1 MAERGGAGGGPG
13 GAGGGSGQRGSGV
26 AQSPQQPPPPQQQQ
40 PPQQPTPPKLAQA
53 TSSSS
58 STSAA
63 AASSS
68 SSSTS
73 TSMAVAVASG
83 SAPPGG
89 PGPGRTPAPVQMN
102 LYATWEVDRSSSSC
116 VPRLFSLTL
125 KKLVMLKEMDKDLN
139 SVVIAVKLQGSKRI
153 LRSNEIVLPASGLVE
168 TELQLTFSL
177 QYPHFLKRDANKLQI
192 MLQRRKRYKNRTI
205 LGYKTLA
212 VGLINMAEVMQHPNE
227 GALVLGLHSN
237 VKDVSVPVAEI
248 KIYSLSSQPIDHEGI
263 KSKLSDRSPD
273 IDNYSEEEEES
284 FSSEQEG
291 SDDPLHGQDLFYE
304 DEDLRKVKKTRRKLT
319 STSAI
324 TRQPNIKQKF
334 VALLKRFKVSDE
346 VGFGLEHVS
355 REQIREVEEDL
366 DELYDSLEMYN
377 PSDSGPEMEETESI
391 LSTPKPKL
399 KPFFEGM
406 SQSSS
411 QTEIGSLNSK
421 GSLGKDTTSPM
432 ELAALEKVKSTWI
445 KNQDDSLTE
454 TDTLEITDQDMFGD
468 ASTSLVVPEKV
479 KTPMKSSKT
488 DLQSSASPS
497 KVEGVHTPRQ
507 KRSTPLKERQLSKP
521 LSERTNSSDSER
533 SPDLGHSTQIPR
545 KVVYDQLNQILVSDA
560 ALPENVILVNTTDW
574 QGQYVAELLQ
584 DQRKPVVCT
593 CSTVEVQA
601 VLSALLT
608 RIQRYCN
615 CNSSMPRPVKVAAV
629 GGQSYLSSILRFF
642 VKSLANKTSDW
653 LGYMRFLIIPL
664 GSHPVAKYLGS
675 VDSKYSSSFLD
686 SGWRDLFSRSE
697 PPVSEQLDV
706 AGRVMQYVNG
716 AATTHQLPV
725 AEAMLTCRHK
735 FPDEDSYQKFIP
747 FIGVVKV
754 GLVEDSPSTAGD
766 GDDSPVVSLTVPST
780 SPPSSSGLSRDATA
794 TPPSSP
800 SMSSALAIVGSPNS
814 PYGDVIGLQVSRL
827 PHSGEAQL
835 SGTMAMTVVTKEKNK
850 KVPTIF
856 LSKKPR
862 EKEVDSKS
870 QVIEGI
876 SRLIC
881 SAKQQQTMLRG
892 ARAGRGGRARKGL
905 EREAG
910 NGPSLGALGRWP
922 EQFSHRSSPCHPQ
935 CPSMGSSG
943 VTSSS
948 SSWQP
953 SGPPM
958 SSTFQW
964 DSSVAARPPEALSP
978 SHFPSWHCHQPHRLR
993 AGGGQQARAQHP
1005 FPGTRVCL
1013 SLAQVP
1019 KDTGTGTPPLPSP
1032 PTHPCAAPPHSCFS
1046 PSPSC
1051 SRPRA

>member
-1 MAERGGAGGGPG
+1 FFLPFLGPLP
-13 GAGGGSGQRGSGV
+13 AAHGGSQARSLIRQGQGSN
-26 AQSPQQPPPPQQQQ
+26 PQPYGSWLDSL
-40 PPQQPTPPKLAQA
+40 T
-53 TSSSS
+53 T
-58 STSAA
+58 
-63 AASSS
+63 ASSVAFLFS
-68 SSSTS
+68 SLRLT
-73 TSMAVAVASG
+73 G
-83 SAPPGG
+83 SPFS
-89 PGPGRTPAPVQMN
+89 
-102 LYATWEVDRSSSSC
+102 EFF
-116 VPRLFSLTL
+116 RLFSLTL

-153 LRSNEIVLPASGLVE
+153 LRSNEIILPASGLVE

-319 STSAI
+319 SASAI

-399 KPFFEGM
+399 N
-406 SQSSS
+406 S

-432 ELAALEKVKSTWI
+432 ELAALEKVKSAWI

-468 ASTSLVVPEKV
+468 TSTSLVVPEKV

-488 DLQSSASPS
+488 DLQGSASPS
-497 KVEGVHTPRQ
+497 KVDGVHTPRQ

-533 SPDLGHSTQIPR
+533 SPDLGHSAQIPR

-560 ALPENVILVNTTDW
+560 ALPENVILVNTADW

-642 VKSLANKTSDW
+642 VKSLASKTSDW

-664 GSHPVAKYLGS
+664 GKDKQAGSHPVAKYLGS
-675 VDSKYSSSFLD
+675 VDSRYSSTFLD

-706 AGRVMQYVNG
+706 VGRVMQYVNG
-716 AATTHQLPV
+716 AAVTHQLPV

-735 FPDEDSYQKFIP
+735 FPDEDSHQKFIP

-754 GLVEDSPSTAGD
+754 GLVEDSPSTTAGD
-766 GDDSPVVSLTVPST
+766 GDDAPVVSLTVPST

-814 PYGDVIGLQVSRL
+814 PYGDVIGLQVDYWLGHPGERRREGDKRDASSKNTLKSVFRSVQVSRL
-827 PHSGEAQL
+827 PHGGRPSFPRRTRKV
-835 SGTMAMTVVTKEKNK
+835 SDVW
-850 KVPTIF
+850 VPTIF

-881 SAKQQQTMLRG
+881 SAKQQQTMLRVSIDG
-892 ARAGRGGRARKGL
+892 VEWSDIKFFQLAAQ
-905 EREAG
+905 
-910 NGPSLGALGRWP
+910 WP
-922 EQFSHRSSPCHPQ
+922 TH
-935 CPSMGSSG
+935 
-943 VTSSS
+943 VK
-948 SSWQP
+948 
-953 SGPPM
+953 
-958 SSTFQW
+958 
-964 DSSVAARPPEALSP
+964 
-978 SHFPSWHCHQPHRLR
+978 HFPVGL
-993 AGGGQQARAQHP
+993 
-1005 FPGTRVCL
+1005 
-1013 SLAQVP
+1013 
-1019 KDTGTGTPPLPSP
+1019 
-1032 PTHPCAAPPHSCFS
+1032 FS
-1046 PSPSC
+1046 GSK
-1051 SRPRA
+1051 AT

>member
-1 MAERGGAGGGPG
+1 MAERGAP
-13 GAGGGSGQRGSGV
+13 GAGGGSGGQRGSLVPALLQPPSSSSAVSSSASPAPQTAPG
-26 AQSPQQPPPPQQQQ
+26 QQPQQQPPPQQQQ
-40 PPQQPTPPKLAQA
+40 QLLVPGGSFAPGG
-53 TSSSS
+53 
-58 STSAA
+58 
-63 AASSS
+63 
-68 SSSTS
+68 
-73 TSMAVAVASG
+73 AVG
-83 SAPPGG
+83 APPGAAATG
-89 PGPGRTPAPVQMN
+89 GRPVQMN
-102 LYATWEVDRSSSSC
+102 LYATWEVDRSSPSC

-125 KKLVMLKEMDKDLN
+125 KKLIMLKEMDKDLN

-153 LRSNEIVLPASGLVE
+153 LRSNEIVLPVSGLVE

-248 KIYSLSSQPIDHEGI
+248 KIYSLSSQPIDHEGL

-304 DEDLRKVKKTRRKLT
+304 EEDLRKVKKTRRKLT
-319 STSAI
+319 SASAI
-324 TRQPNIKQKF
+324 TRPNIKQKF

-377 PSDSGPEMEETESI
+377 PSDSGPEMEDTESI

-421 GSLGKDTTSPM
+421 GSLGKDATSPM
-432 ELAALEKVKSTWI
+432 EASIGDKMKPARS
-445 KNQDDSLTE
+445 KNADDSLNE
-454 TDTLEITDQDMFGD
+454 GDTLEGNEQDTFGD
-468 ASTSLVVPEKV
+468 STATLVIPEKV
-479 KTPMKSSKT
+479 KTPMKTGKG
-488 DLQSSASPS
+488 DIQSMASPS
-497 KVEGVHTPRQ
+497 KMDSATHTPRQ

-545 KVVYDQLNQILVSDA
+545 KVFYDQLNQILVSDA
-560 ALPENVILVNTTDW
+560 ALPENIILVNAIDW
-574 QGQYVAELLQ
+574 QGQYVADLLQ
-584 DQRKPVVCT
+584 DQKRPVVCT

-601 VLSALLT
+601 VLSAVLT

-615 CNSSMPRPVKVAAV
+615 CNSSMPRPVKVVSV
-629 GGQSYLSSILRFF
+629 GGQSYLSAILRFF
-642 VKSLANKTSDW
+642 VKQLANKTSDW
-653 LGYMRFLIIPL
+653 LSYMRFLIIPL
-664 GSHPVAKYLGS
+664 GSHPVAKYMGS
-675 VDSKYSSSFLD
+675 VDSRYGNMFQD
-686 SGWRDLFSRSE
+686 SAWRELFSKAE
-697 PPVSEQLDV
+697 PPVTEPFDV
-706 AGRVMQYVNG
+706 VGRITQYVSG
-716 AATTHQLPV
+716 ANVTHQLPV
-725 AEAMLTCRHK
+725 AEAMLTCKHK
-735 FPDEDSYQKFIP
+735 FQDEDSYQKFIP

-754 GLVEDSPSTAGD
+754 GLIEDSPATTGD
-766 GDDSPVVSLTVPST
+766 GDDPPVISLTVPST
-780 SPPSSSGLSRDATA
+780 SPPSTSGLARDVTA

-800 SMSSALAIVGSPNS
+800 SMTSGLAVMGSPNS
-814 PYGDVIGLQVSRL
+814 PYGDVIGLQVDYWLAQPTEKKKEGEKKDASSKYTLKSVFRSVQVSRL
-827 PHSGEAQL
+827 PNSGETQL

-856 LSKKPR
+856 LSKKPKER
-862 EKEVDSKS
+862 EVDSKS
-870 QVIEGI
+870 QMIDGI

-881 SAKQQQTMLRG
+881 SAKQQQTMLKVSIDG
-892 ARAGRGGRARKGL
+892 VEWSDIKFFQLAAQ
-905 EREAG
+905 
-910 NGPSLGALGRWP
+910 WP
-922 EQFSHRSSPCHPQ
+922 TH
-935 CPSMGSSG
+935 
-943 VTSSS
+943 VK
-948 SSWQP
+948 
-953 SGPPM
+953 
-958 SSTFQW
+958 
-964 DSSVAARPPEALSP
+964 
-978 SHFPSWHCHQPHRLR
+978 HFPVGLFGSKP
-993 AGGGQQARAQHP
+993 A
-1005 FPGTRVCL
+1005 
-1013 SLAQVP
+1013 
-1019 KDTGTGTPPLPSP
+1019 
-1032 PTHPCAAPPHSCFS
+1032 
-1046 PSPSC
+1046 
-1051 SRPRA
+1051 

>member
-1 MAERGGAGGGPG
+1 MAERGGPGGGGQRTPAPQPAAAALPQQSPLGQPPAQPPGAAPLPPKPGSGPLTPG
-13 GAGGGSGQRGSGV
+13 GA
-26 AQSPQQPPPPQQQQ
+26 A
-40 PPQQPTPPKLAQA
+40 
-53 TSSSS
+53 
-58 STSAA
+58 
-63 AASSS
+63 
-68 SSSTS
+68 
-73 TSMAVAVASG
+73 
-83 SAPPGG
+83 PGG
-89 PGPGRTPAPVQMN
+89 PAGRPVQMN
-102 LYATWEVDRSSSSC
+102 LYATWEVDRSSPSC

-125 KKLVMLKEMDKDLN
+125 KKLIMLKEMDKDLN

-153 LRSNEIVLPASGLVE
+153 LRSNEIVLPVSGLVE

-212 VGLINMAEVMQHPNE
+212 VGLINMAEVMQHPSE

-248 KIYSLSSQPIDHEGI
+248 KIYSLSSQPIDHEGL

-304 DEDLRKVKKTRRKLT
+304 DEDLRKVKKTRRKLA
-319 STSAI
+319 SASAV
-324 TRQPNIKQKF
+324 TR
-334 VALLKRFKVSDE
+334 

-421 GSLGKDTTSPM
+421 GSLGKDATSPM
-432 ELAALEKVKSTWI
+432 DAAVGDKLKPSRS
-445 KNQDDSLTE
+445 KNLDDSLSE
-454 TDTLEITDQDMFGD
+454 IDTLEASEQDTFGD
-468 ASTSLVVPEKV
+468 SSTMLIIPEKV
-479 KTPMKSSKT
+479 KTPMKSSKGE
-488 DLQSSASPS
+488 LQSMASPS
-497 KVEGVHTPRQ
+497 KMEGAAHTPRQ

-545 KVVYDQLNQILVSDA
+545 KIVYDQLNQILVSDT
-560 ALPENVILVNTTDW
+560 ALPENIILVNAADW
-574 QGQYVAELLQ
+574 QGQYVAELLR
-584 DQRKPVVCT
+584 DQKKPVVCT

-601 VLSALLT
+601 VLSAVLT

-615 CNSSMPRPVKVAAV
+615 CNSSVPRPVKVVAV
-629 GGQSYLSSILRFF
+629 GGQSYLSAILRFF
-642 VKSLANKTSDW
+642 VKQLANKTPDW
-653 LGYMRFLIIPL
+653 LSYMRFLIVPL

-675 VDSKYSSSFLD
+675 VDSRYSCTFLD
-686 SGWRDLFSRSE
+686 SAWRELFGRAEAPGTE
-697 PPVSEQLDV
+697 PFDV
-706 AGRVMQYVNG
+706 VGRIVQYVGG
-716 AATTHQLPV
+716 ASTTHQLPV
-725 AEAMLTCRHK
+725 AEAMLTCKHK

-754 GLVEDSPSTAGD
+754 GLIEDSPAATGD
-766 GDDSPVVSLTVPST
+766 GDDAPVVSLTVPST
-780 SPPSSSGLSRDATA
+780 SPPSSSGLVKDVCA

-800 SMSSALAIVGSPNS
+800 SMSSGLAVVGSPSS
-814 PYGDVIGLQVSRL
+814 PYGDVIGLQVDYWLAHPTERRKEGEKRDASSKNTLKSVFRSVQVSRL
-827 PHSGEAQL
+827 PSGGESQP

-856 LSKKPR
+856 LSKKPK

-881 SAKQQQTMLRG
+881 SAKQQQTMMKVSIDGVEWSDIKFFQL
-892 ARAGRGGRARKGL
+892 AAQ
-905 EREAG
+905 
-910 NGPSLGALGRWP
+910 WP
-922 EQFSHRSSPCHPQ
+922 TH
-935 CPSMGSSG
+935 
-943 VTSSS
+943 VK
-948 SSWQP
+948 
-953 SGPPM
+953 
-958 SSTFQW
+958 
-964 DSSVAARPPEALSP
+964 
-978 SHFPSWHCHQPHRLR
+978 HFPVGLFGSKP
-993 AGGGQQARAQHP
+993 A
-1005 FPGTRVCL
+1005 
-1013 SLAQVP
+1013 
-1019 KDTGTGTPPLPSP
+1019 
-1032 PTHPCAAPPHSCFS
+1032 
-1046 PSPSC
+1046 
-1051 SRPRA
+1051 

>member
-1 MAERGGAGGGPG
+1 DRLSQRVQDQLGQYSDTPSLQVKNKNSKNSVSMNSSLFTDFRLFKTHSWPSVVACNSSTLVAGTTGMCTPT
-13 GAGGGSGQRGSGV
+13 QTNFLFFVETGV
-26 AQSPQQPPPPQQQQ
+26 SLCCPRL
-40 PPQQPTPPKLAQA
+40 PPKLL
-53 TSSSS
+53 
-58 STSAA
+58 
-63 AASSS
+63 
-68 SSSTS
+68 
-73 TSMAVAVASG
+73 G
-83 SAPPGG
+83 
-89 PGPGRTPAPVQMN
+89 
-102 LYATWEVDRSSSSC
+102 L
-116 VPRLFSLTL
+116 L
-125 KKLVMLKEMDKDLN
+125 
-139 SVVIAVKLQGSKRI
+139 GSKRI

-488 DLQSSASPS
+488 DLQGSASPS

-697 PPVSEQLDV
+697 PPVSAYFHPRGPQVPAWLQKEAEVMLLSSLQL
-706 AGRVMQYVNG
+706 
-716 AATTHQLPV
+716 
-725 AEAMLTCRHK
+725 
-735 FPDEDSYQKFIP
+735 
-747 FIGVVKV
+747 
-754 GLVEDSPSTAGD
+754 SPSRSLLFIKWRLTVHSD

-814 PYGDVIGLQVSRL
+814 PYGDVIGLQVDYWLGHPGERRRDGDKRDASSKNTLKSVFRSVQVSRL

-881 SAKQQQTMLRG
+881 SAKQQQTMLRVSIDG
-892 ARAGRGGRARKGL
+892 VEWSDIKFFQLAAQ
-905 EREAG
+905 
-910 NGPSLGALGRWP
+910 WP
-922 EQFSHRSSPCHPQ
+922 TH
-935 CPSMGSSG
+935 
-943 VTSSS
+943 VK
-948 SSWQP
+948 
-953 SGPPM
+953 
-958 SSTFQW
+958 
-964 DSSVAARPPEALSP
+964 
-978 SHFPSWHCHQPHRLR
+978 HFPVGL
-993 AGGGQQARAQHP
+993 
-1005 FPGTRVCL
+1005 
-1013 SLAQVP
+1013 
-1019 KDTGTGTPPLPSP
+1019 
-1032 PTHPCAAPPHSCFS
+1032 FS
-1046 PSPSC
+1046 GSK
-1051 SRPRA
+1051 AT

>member
-1 MAERGGAGGGPG
+1 I
-13 GAGGGSGQRGSGV
+13 GSHEWIASV
-26 AQSPQQPPPPQQQQ
+26 
-40 PPQQPTPPKLAQA
+40 T
-53 TSSSS
+53 TSDS
-58 STSAA
+58 
-63 AASSS
+63 
-68 SSSTS
+68 
-73 TSMAVAVASG
+73 
-83 SAPPGG
+83 
-89 PGPGRTPAPVQMN
+89 
-102 LYATWEVDRSSSSC
+102 L
-116 VPRLFSLTL
+116 LFSLTL
-125 KKLVMLKEMDKDLN
+125 KKLIMLKEMDKDLN

-153 LRSNEIVLPASGLVE
+153 LRSNEIVLPVSGLVE

-212 VGLINMAEVMQHPNE
+212 VGLINMAEVMQHPSE

-248 KIYSLSSQPIDHEGI
+248 KIYSLSSQPIDHEGL

-304 DEDLRKVKKTRRKLT
+304 DEDLRKVKKTRRKLA
-319 STSAI
+319 SASAI

-421 GSLGKDTTSPM
+421 GSLGKDATSPM
-432 ELAALEKVKSTWI
+432 DAAVGDKLKPSRS
-445 KNQDDSLTE
+445 KNLDDSLSE
-454 TDTLEITDQDMFGD
+454 IDTLEASEQDTFGD
-468 ASTSLVVPEKV
+468 SSTMLIIPEKV
-479 KTPMKSSKT
+479 KTPMKSSKGE
-488 DLQSSASPS
+488 LQSMASPS
-497 KVEGVHTPRQ
+497 KMEGAAHTPRQ

-545 KVVYDQLNQILVSDA
+545 KIVYDQLNQILVSDT
-560 ALPENVILVNTTDW
+560 ALPENIILVNAADW
-574 QGQYVAELLQ
+574 QGQYVAELLR
-584 DQRKPVVCT
+584 DQKKPVVCT

-601 VLSALLT
+601 VLSAVLT

-615 CNSSMPRPVKVAAV
+615 CNSSVPRPVKVVAV
-629 GGQSYLSSILRFF
+629 GGQSYLSAILRFF
-642 VKSLANKTSDW
+642 VKQLANKTPDW
-653 LGYMRFLIIPL
+653 LSYMRFLIVPL
-664 GSHPVAKYLGS
+664 GRCLCSHPVAKYLGS
-675 VDSKYSSSFLD
+675 VDSRYSCTFLD
-686 SGWRDLFSRSE
+686 SAWRELFGRAE
-697 PPVSEQLDV
+697 PPGTEPFDV
-706 AGRVMQYVNG
+706 VGRIVQYVGG
-716 AATTHQLPV
+716 ASTTHQLPV
-725 AEAMLTCRHK
+725 AEAMLTCKHK

-747 FIGVVKV
+747 FIGVR
-754 GLVEDSPSTAGD
+754 LPPWASSSPWGD
-766 GDDSPVVSLTVPST
+766 GDDAPVVSLTVPST
-780 SPPSSSGLSRDATA
+780 SPPSSSGLVKDVCA

-800 SMSSALAIVGSPNS
+800 SMSSGLAVVGSPSS
-814 PYGDVIGLQVSRL
+814 PYGDVIGLQVDYWLAHPTERRKEGEKRDASSKNTLKSVFRSVQVSRL
-827 PHSGEAQL
+827 PSGGESQR
-835 SGTMAMTVVTKEKNK
+835 TRKV
-850 KVPTIF
+850 VPTIF
-856 LSKKPR
+856 LSKKPK

-881 SAKQQQTMLRG
+881 SAKQQQTMMKVSIDGVEWSDIKFFQL
-892 ARAGRGGRARKGL
+892 AAQ
-905 EREAG
+905 
-910 NGPSLGALGRWP
+910 WP
-922 EQFSHRSSPCHPQ
+922 TH
-935 CPSMGSSG
+935 
-943 VTSSS
+943 VK
-948 SSWQP
+948 
-953 SGPPM
+953 
-958 SSTFQW
+958 
-964 DSSVAARPPEALSP
+964 
-978 SHFPSWHCHQPHRLR
+978 HFPVGLFGSKP
-993 AGGGQQARAQHP
+993 A
-1005 FPGTRVCL
+1005 
-1013 SLAQVP
+1013 
-1019 KDTGTGTPPLPSP
+1019 
-1032 PTHPCAAPPHSCFS
+1032 
-1046 PSPSC
+1046 
-1051 SRPRA
+1051 

>member
-1 MAERGGAGGGPG
+1 MA
-13 GAGGGSGQRGSGV
+13 
-26 AQSPQQPPPPQQQQ
+26 
-40 PPQQPTPPKLAQA
+40 
-53 TSSSS
+53 
-58 STSAA
+58 
-63 AASSS
+63 
-68 SSSTS
+68 
-73 TSMAVAVASG
+73 
-83 SAPPGG
+83 
-89 PGPGRTPAPVQMN
+89 
-102 LYATWEVDRSSSSC
+102 
-116 VPRLFSLTL
+116 RLFSLTL
-125 KKLVMLKEMDKDLN
+125 KKLIMLKEMDKDLN

-153 LRSNEIVLPASGLVE
+153 LRSNEIVLPVSGLVE

-212 VGLINMAEVMQHPNE
+212 VGLINMAEVMQHPSE

-248 KIYSLSSQPIDHEGI
+248 KIYSLSSQPIDHEGL

-304 DEDLRKVKKTRRKLT
+304 DEDLRKVKKTRRKLA
-319 STSAI
+319 SASAI
-324 TRQPNIKQKF
+324 TRPNIKQKF

-421 GSLGKDTTSPM
+421 GSLGKDATSPM
-432 ELAALEKVKSTWI
+432 DPAVGDKLKPSQS
-445 KNQDDSLTE
+445 KNLDDSLSE
-454 TDTLEITDQDMFGD
+454 IDTLEASEQDMFGD
-468 ASTSLVVPEKV
+468 SSTTLIIPEKV
-479 KTPMKSSKT
+479 KTPMKSSKGE
-488 DLQSSASPS
+488 LQSMASPS
-497 KVEGVHTPRQ
+497 KMEGAAHTPRQ

-545 KVVYDQLNQILVSDA
+545 KIVYDQLNQILVSDT
-560 ALPENVILVNTTDW
+560 ALPENIILVNAADW
-574 QGQYVAELLQ
+574 QGQYVAELLR
-584 DQRKPVVCT
+584 DQKKPVVCT

-601 VLSALLT
+601 VLSAVLT

-615 CNSSMPRPVKVAAV
+615 CNSSVPRPVKVVAV
-629 GGQSYLSSILRFF
+629 GGQSYLSAILRFF
-642 VKSLANKTSDW
+642 VKQLANKTPDW
-653 LGYMRFLIIPL
+653 LSYMRFLIVPL

-675 VDSKYSSSFLD
+675 VDSRYSCTFLD
-686 SGWRDLFSRSE
+686 SAWRELFGRAE
-697 PPVSEQLDV
+697 PPGTEPFDV
-706 AGRVMQYVNG
+706 VGRIMQYVGG
-716 AATTHQLPV
+716 ASMTHQLPV
-725 AEAMLTCRHK
+725 AEAMLTCKHK

-754 GLVEDSPSTAGD
+754 GLIEDSPAITGD
-766 GDDSPVVSLTVPST
+766 GDDVPVVSLTVPST
-780 SPPSSSGLSRDATA
+780 SPPSSSGLVKDVCA

-800 SMSSALAIVGSPNS
+800 SMSSGLAVVGSPSS
-814 PYGDVIGLQVSRL
+814 PYGDVIGLQVDYWLAHPTERRKEGEKRDASSKNTLRSVFRSVQVSRL
-827 PHSGEAQL
+827 PSGGESQP

-856 LSKKPR
+856 LSKKPK

-881 SAKQQQTMLRG
+881 SAKQQQTMMKVSIDGVEWSDIKFFQL
-892 ARAGRGGRARKGL
+892 AAQ
-905 EREAG
+905 
-910 NGPSLGALGRWP
+910 WP
-922 EQFSHRSSPCHPQ
+922 TH
-935 CPSMGSSG
+935 
-943 VTSSS
+943 VK
-948 SSWQP
+948 
-953 SGPPM
+953 
-958 SSTFQW
+958 
-964 DSSVAARPPEALSP
+964 
-978 SHFPSWHCHQPHRLR
+978 HFPVGLFGSKP
-993 AGGGQQARAQHP
+993 A
-1005 FPGTRVCL
+1005 
-1013 SLAQVP
+1013 
-1019 KDTGTGTPPLPSP
+1019 
-1032 PTHPCAAPPHSCFS
+1032 
-1046 PSPSC
+1046 
-1051 SRPRA
+1051 

>member
-1 MAERGGAGGGPG
+1 
-13 GAGGGSGQRGSGV
+13 
-26 AQSPQQPPPPQQQQ
+26 
-40 PPQQPTPPKLAQA
+40 
-53 TSSSS
+53 
-58 STSAA
+58 
-63 AASSS
+63 
-68 SSSTS
+68 
-73 TSMAVAVASG
+73 
-83 SAPPGG
+83 
-89 PGPGRTPAPVQMN
+89 MN
-102 LYATWEVDRSSSSC
+102 LYATWEVDRSSPSC

-125 KKLVMLKEMDKDLN
+125 KKLIMLKEMDKDLN

-153 LRSNEIVLPASGLVE
+153 LRSNEIVLPVSGLVE

-212 VGLINMAEVMQHPNE
+212 VGLINMAEVMQHPSE

-248 KIYSLSSQPIDHEGI
+248 KIYSLSSQPIDHEGL

-304 DEDLRKVKKTRRKLT
+304 DEDLRKVKKTRRKLA
-319 STSAI
+319 SASAI
-324 TRQPNIKQKF
+324 TRPNIKQKF

-421 GSLGKDTTSPM
+421 GSLGKDATSPM
-432 ELAALEKVKSTWI
+432 DAAVGDKLKPSRN
-445 KNQDDSLTE
+445 KNLDDSLNE
-454 TDTLEITDQDMFGD
+454 IDTLEASEQDTFGD
-468 ASTSLVVPEKV
+468 SSTTLVIPEKV
-479 KTPMKSSKT
+479 KTPMKSSKGE
-488 DLQSSASPS
+488 LQSMASPS
-497 KVEGVHTPRQ
+497 RMEGAAHTPRQ

-545 KVVYDQLNQILVSDA
+545 KIIYDQLNQILVSDT
-560 ALPENVILVNTTDW
+560 ALPENIILVNAADW
-574 QGQYVAELLQ
+574 QGQYVAELLR
-584 DQRKPVVCT
+584 DQKKPVVCT

-601 VLSALLT
+601 VLSAVLT

-615 CNSSMPRPVKVAAV
+615 CNSSVPRPVKVVAV
-629 GGQSYLSSILRFF
+629 GGQSYLSAILRFF
-642 VKSLANKTSDW
+642 VKQLANKTPDW
-653 LGYMRFLIIPL
+653 LSYMRFLIVPL

-675 VDSKYSSSFLD
+675 VDSRYSCTFLD
-686 SGWRDLFSRSE
+686 STWRELFGRAE
-697 PPVSEQLDV
+697 PPGTEPFDV
-706 AGRVMQYVNG
+706 VGRIVQYVGG
-716 AATTHQLPV
+716 ASVTHQLPV
-725 AEAMLTCRHK
+725 AEAMLTCKHK

-754 GLVEDSPSTAGD
+754 GLIEDSPAATGD
-766 GDDSPVVSLTVPST
+766 GDDMPVVSLTVPST
-780 SPPSSSGLSRDATA
+780 SPPSSSGLVKDVCA

-800 SMSSALAIVGSPNS
+800 SMSSGLAVVGSPSS
-814 PYGDVIGLQVSRL
+814 PYGDVIGLQVDYWLAHPTERRKEGEKRDASSKNTLKSVFRSVQVSRL
-827 PHSGEAQL
+827 PSGGESQP

-856 LSKKPR
+856 LSKKPK

-881 SAKQQQTMLRG
+881 SAKQQQTMLKVSIDG
-892 ARAGRGGRARKGL
+892 VEWSDIKFFQLAAQ
-905 EREAG
+905 
-910 NGPSLGALGRWP
+910 WP
-922 EQFSHRSSPCHPQ
+922 TH
-935 CPSMGSSG
+935 
-943 VTSSS
+943 VK
-948 SSWQP
+948 
-953 SGPPM
+953 
-958 SSTFQW
+958 
-964 DSSVAARPPEALSP
+964 
-978 SHFPSWHCHQPHRLR
+978 HFPVGLFGSKP
-993 AGGGQQARAQHP
+993 A
-1005 FPGTRVCL
+1005 
-1013 SLAQVP
+1013 
-1019 KDTGTGTPPLPSP
+1019 
-1032 PTHPCAAPPHSCFS
+1032 
-1046 PSPSC
+1046 
-1051 SRPRA
+1051 